1 MQLQKTKEEENS
13 QEHLFEIS
21 KMTLDQL
28 EDQPIAFGKA
38 KYGVPFKKAYEDL
51 SWVHFIISKYEK
63 SEKKEHQLFVQ
74 YVRLRT
80 EIEQMTS
87 KEDLSQLDPFE
98 RLEFQTTDTPKK
110 SPTTAIKSKA
120 KPAPGYSSQTNYAP
134 SDLEINRTIHTEEIS
149 DLQQRMAGLESVM
162 GEVVT
167 HLRQMAASSPWTV
180 IKEEQ

>member
-51 SWVHFIISKYEK
+51 SWVRFIISKYEK
-63 SEKKEHQLFVQ
+63 SEK
-74 YVRLRT
+74 
-80 EIEQMTS
+80 TS